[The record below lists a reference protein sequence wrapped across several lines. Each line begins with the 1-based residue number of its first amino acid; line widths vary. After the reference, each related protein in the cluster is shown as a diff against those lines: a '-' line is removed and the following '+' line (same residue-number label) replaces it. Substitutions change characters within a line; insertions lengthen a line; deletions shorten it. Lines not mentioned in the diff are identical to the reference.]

1 MRRRTLVT
9 IAGLVVLAIAVKVIL
24 TPASW
29 PEPTLH
35 TLVAPPDPVWDDR
48 AASEAAPGTPGLS
61 HNLGGRPG

>member
-29 PEPTLH
+29 PEPTLRTWLRHQTPYGTTEPRVRQLLERRGFH
-35 TLVAPPDPVWDDR
+35 TIWA
-48 AASEAAPGTPGLS
+48 
-61 HNLGGRPG
+61 GRPG